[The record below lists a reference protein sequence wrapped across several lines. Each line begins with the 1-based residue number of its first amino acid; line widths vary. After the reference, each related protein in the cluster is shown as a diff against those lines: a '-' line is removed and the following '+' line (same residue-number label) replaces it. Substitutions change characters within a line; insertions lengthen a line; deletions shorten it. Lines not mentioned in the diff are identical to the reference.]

1 MTTSRTETL
10 TAADGGRFSGH
21 LVCPDSG
28 SGPGLVVIQE
38 VFGVNDYIR
47 DVCERFAGLGYVTLA
62 PDMFWRLEPGIEL
75 PPTDEGLTEAIGYA
89 NRFDWTT
96 GIADAFASLEHLGA
110 LDETI
115 GDPGIAG
122 MCFGGTVAFR
132 AAAVGD
138 PAVCV
143 SYYGSGVPDA
153 LDEGTAITCPTLVHF
168 GRLDPFMPEGG
179 MAAVA
184 AWARDRAN
192 IDVVFHDAGHAFDN
206 HTNPAFSNPSAAAE
220 AWDVTAGFL
229 ATHLP
234 T

>member
-10 TAADGGRFSGH
+10 TAADGGEFAGH

-28 SGPGLVVIQE
+28 SGPGLVVVQE

-47 DVCERFAGLGYVTLA
+47 DVCERFASLGYVALA
-62 PDMFWRLEPGIEL
+62 PDMFWRLEPGLEL

-96 GIADAFASLEHLGA
+96 GIADALASLEHLGA
-110 LDETI
+110 LDDTV
-115 GDPGIAG
+115 GRPGIAG
-122 MCFGGTVAFR
+122 MCFGGTIAFR
-132 AAAVGD
+132 TAAAGD

-153 LDEGTAITCPTLVHF
+153 LDAGTDITCPTLVHF

-184 AWARDRAN
+184 AWAQDRSN

-206 HTNPAFSNPSAAAE
+206 HTNPAFSNPSAASA
-220 AWDVTAGFL
+220 AWDVTASFL